1 MIYNTIMK
9 KVILD
14 TNILLSGL
22 QSRQGQSY
30 KLLTL
35 LYENRFRIVLSVPLV
50 LEYEA
55 ILKKKLDRTIFT
67 DEIIDRFID
76 YLCAISEHVKIFYL
90 WRPFLKD
97 PFDDHLLELA
107 LATNCRYIVTYNIKD
122 FAKATEL
129 GISAI
134 TPADFIKIL
143 KEDMN

>member
-1 MIYNTIMK
+1 MK